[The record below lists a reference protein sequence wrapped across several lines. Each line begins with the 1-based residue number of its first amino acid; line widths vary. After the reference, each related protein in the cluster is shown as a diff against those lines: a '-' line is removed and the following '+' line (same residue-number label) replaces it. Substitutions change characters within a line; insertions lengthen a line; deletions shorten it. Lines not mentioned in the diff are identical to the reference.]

1 MSENIKELTIS
12 DFTEDVLESGV
23 PVLVDFWASWCGPCR
38 MLAPVMEEVSLEA
51 GENAAVFKVNVDEQG
66 ELATAYGVRSIPTV
80 IRFES
85 GEETGRLVGLQ
96 SKDAIMEFLKI

>member
-1 MSENIKELTIS
+1 MSESIKDLTVS
-12 DFTEDVLESGV
+12 DFTEEVLESGV

-51 GENAAVFKVNVDEQG
+51 GERAAVFKVNVDEQG
-66 ELATAYGVRSIPTV
+66 ELTTAYGVRSIPT
-80 IRFES
+80 ILRFEN

-96 SKDAIMEFLKI
+96 SKDAVIEFLKI